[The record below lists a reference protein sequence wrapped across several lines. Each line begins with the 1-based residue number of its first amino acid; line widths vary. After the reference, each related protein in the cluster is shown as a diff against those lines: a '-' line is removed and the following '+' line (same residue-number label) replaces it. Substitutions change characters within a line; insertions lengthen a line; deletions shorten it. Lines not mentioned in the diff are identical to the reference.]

1 MRRFLLYALC
11 ALIIIVGWTGF
22 SVLKTLNGWNRTP
35 IAPENDPSA
44 FIQAASD
51 NLTETTVANAFI
63 VLIEDGAV
71 SKILSYSIGTPISEE
86 SVFQIASLSKWVT
99 ATGVMALASDGLI
112 DLDAPVSTY
121 LKSWLLPPSRYDEKE
136 VTIRRILSHTAG
148 LTDGLGYMG
157 FSDADHR
164 QSVAESLTRA
174 TDAMPGAS
182 GRVELGMPPGER
194 FIYSGGGYTLLQLM
208 IEDVTGLTFDQ
219 YMRERVL
226 LPLGMTDSEF
236 EPDDELLRR
245 LVTSYDE
252 SGQTAP
258 THHFTALAA
267 ASLYTT
273 PRDMTIFVLAQLNR
287 EGLRSGAEMLLRPE
301 NLSEMR
307 SPHATV
313 LGREVYGLGTL
324 LSAKTESGA
333 YVFGHDGR
341 NNPAISTAVRVNPD
355 TSDAII
361 VLSTGDPEFAAE
373 LASEW
378 TFWQVGRPDVSEL
391 NSRFGPSTLRAVK
404 KAILACLLFSL
415 IWFAGWIW
423 RQHYTRSDEN

>member
-11 ALIIIVGWTGF
+11 ALTMIVGWTGF
-22 SVLKTLNGWNRTP
+22 TVLQTLNGWNRTP
-35 IAPENDPSA
+35 IAPENYPSA
-44 FIQAASD
+44 FMQAARD

-71 SKILSYSIGTPISEE
+71 SKNLTYSIGAPISEK

-99 ATGVMALASDGLI
+99 AAGVMALASDGLI

-121 LKSWLLPPSRYDEKE
+121 LKSWSLPPSRYDEKD
-136 VTIRRILSHTAG
+136 VTIRRLLSHTAG
-148 LTDGLGYMG
+148 LTDGLGYLG

-164 QSVAESLTRA
+164 QSPAESLTRA
-174 TDAMPGAS
+174 TDAMPGVS

-208 IEDVTGLTFDQ
+208 IEDVSGLAFDQ
-219 YMRERVL
+219 YMREQVL

-236 EPDDELLRR
+236 EPEDELLRR

-252 SGQTAP
+252 RGQPAP

-273 PRDMTIFVLAQLNR
+273 PRDMTIFVLAHLNR
-287 EGLRSGAEMLLRPE
+287 SGLRSGDEILLWPDD
-301 NLSEMR
+301 LSEMR
-307 SPHATV
+307 SPHANV

-324 LSAKTESGA
+324 LSAKTESGDFI
-333 YVFGHDGR
+333 FGHDGR
-341 NNPAISTAVRVNPD
+341 NNPAISTAVRINPD

-361 VLSTGDPEFAAE
+361 ILSTGDPVFAAE

-378 TFWQVGRPDVSEL
+378 TYWQVGRPDVSEL
-391 NSRFGPSTLRAVK
+391 NSRLRPSTLRAAK
-404 KAILACLLFSL
+404 QAIFACLLFTL
-415 IWFAGWIW
+415 IWFTGRIW
-423 RQHYTRSDEN
+423 HHHSARSEKN